1 MMMAQG
7 GERRNGFRRWSKGVC
22 CANQVCEV
30 WDAAPSIKDAPRGV
44 FGTKER
50 LIALQGVDDQT
61 RFRVAEAKPCGR
73 GEV

>member
-1 MMMAQG
+1 MGFGVGQKECVAQT
-7 GERRNGFRRWSKGVC
+7 
-22 CANQVCEV
+22 QVCEV

-44 FGTKER
+44 FGAKKR
-50 LIALQGVDDQT
+50 SIALQGVDEQT